1 MDLQIEMPFTRTCII
16 IQKILKYLFRYYFE
30 CLA

>member
-16 IQKILKYLFRYYFE
+16 IQKILKYLFRYFE